1 MPNHAGLYRPFW
13 THLHFIPRATTY
25 KRLKDFKQGGDTI
38 KFTQKMTL
46 ESLWRVNWKGK
57 DGGFHTARLVV
68 LFSAWRVFK
77 YETYSH

>member
-1 MPNHAGLYRPFW
+1 MQGFID
-13 THLHFIPRATTY
+13 HFGHTCILFQEQLQY